1 MGDWLSGNISPKL
14 RAIQT
19 RSRKMNPIPTLIS
32 RSLPATLSRIARF
45 TGRFALDLAIPP
57 ACLSCDERVLEPGA
71 LCPSCWN
78 RLRFIAKPCCAVLGT
93 PFSYDLGPGI
103 VSAQAIASPPPYEMA
118 RAAVLYDD
126 VARKLV
132 ARLKYE
138 DRPDLASVLGRWMVR
153 AAREADADFLSGN
166 PIIVP
171 VPLHRWRLLR
181 RRYNQAAL
189 LARDVSNRLQLD
201 CQPLALDRIR
211 KTERQVGL
219 TRNERA
225 NNVRGAFRATPT
237 GAMQMSGRTILLIDD
252 VLTTGATVE
261 AATRAC
267 LRAGAAHVRV
277 LTFALVSDPRGSEA
291 EGLLS
296 DTDPIDL

>member
-1 MGDWLSGNISPKL
+1 
-14 RAIQT
+14 
-19 RSRKMNPIPTLIS
+19 
-32 RSLPATLSRIARF
+32 
-45 TGRFALDLAIPP
+45 
-57 ACLSCDERVLEPGA
+57 
-71 LCPSCWN
+71 
-78 RLRFIAKPCCAVLGT
+78 
-93 PFSYDLGPGI
+93 
-103 VSAQAIASPPPYEMA
+103 MA
-118 RAAVLYDD
+118 RAAVLYDE

-153 AAREADADFLSGN
+153 AAREADAAFLSGN

-181 RRYNQAAL
+181 RPYNQAAL

-201 CQPLALDRIR
+201 CQPLALERIR

-267 LRAGAAHVRV
+267 LRAGAVHVRV